1 MKNALVIV
9 ACEVQL
15 FLPESQSLKDKRQ
28 VLNSIKERIH
38 SRFGVSVA
46 EVGDNE
52 LWQRSTL
59 GVVVVSNAVNHANSV
74 ISKTLNFIEQDLRVH
89 VLDYFIE
96 PR

>member
-1 MKNALVIV
+1 MVLV

-15 FLPESQSLKDKRQ
+15 FLPESRSLKNKRQ

-38 SRFGVSVA
+38 NRFGVSVA

-52 LWQRSTL
+52 LWQRATL
-59 GVVVVSNAVNHANSV
+59 GIAVVSNAMNHANEV
-74 ISKTLNFIEQDLRVH
+74 LSKTINFIEQDLRVH